1 MRAKLLLTSPT
12 LCNPMDYSPP
22 HYSVQGIVQA
32 RTLKWVAISY
42 SYICMCVYQ
51 WVPDCFPIS
60 TIVNNVEENVGVQ
73 VSLLVMILS
82 SLDIYPEARLLNHRV
97 DLC

>member
-1 MRAKLLLTSPT
+1 
-12 LCNPMDYSPP
+12 
-22 HYSVQGIVQA
+22 
-32 RTLKWVAISY
+32 
-42 SYICMCVYQ
+42 MCVYQ
-51 WVPDCFPIS
+51 WVPDCFPIL